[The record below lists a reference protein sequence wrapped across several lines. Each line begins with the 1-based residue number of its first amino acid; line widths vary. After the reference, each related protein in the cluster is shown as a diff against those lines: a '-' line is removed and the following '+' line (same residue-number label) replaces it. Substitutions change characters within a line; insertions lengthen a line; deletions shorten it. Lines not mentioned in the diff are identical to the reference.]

1 MNEAD
6 LLEITRESILVL
18 LQIAGPMMIISL
30 VVGLAISLFQTL
42 TQIQEQTLTF
52 VPKIVIMFVSLL
64 VLLPFMIAQLSTFT
78 ERIMDRIIS
87 IG

>member
-18 LQIAGPMMIISL
+18 LQVAGPMMIISL
-30 VVGLAISLFQTL
+30 VVGLVISLFQTL

-64 VLLPFMIAQLSTFT
+64 VLLPFMIAQLVSFT

>member
-18 LQIAGPMMIISL
+18 LQISGPMMVISL
-30 VVGLAISLFQTL
+30 VVGVGISLFQTL
-42 TQIQEQTLTF
+42 TQIQEQTISF

-64 VLLPFMIAQLSTFT
+64 VLLPFMIAQLTTFT